1 MKKKNWNSLFTFKK
15 KHIDCLLEKSKHALF
30 LFFTVYIKYKKSET
44 NNLFIEPKQST
55 INCTLIKRIK
65 R

>member
-1 MKKKNWNSLFTFKK
+1 MKKKIEIVFLHLKN
-15 KHIDCLLEKSKHALF
+15 KHIDCLH
-30 LFFTVYIKYKKSET
+30 IKYKKSET